1 MFPTSVMKT
10 KETLATAQRFVKVSR
25 HEYCVCGEAT

>member
-25 HEYCVCGEAT
+25 YLFHEY